1 MDDEISGLTNIGFTF
16 SYNGIDYTQFK
27 ASSNGFV
34 NLGGA
39 LSDSYWSND
48 LESSTKKEILA
59 PLWDDLETNTA
70 GSIGYELSGSSGS
83 YILKIEFKNLDFNG
97 DYGTNMYFQ
106 VWLYEATYEVEF
118 RYGAMGTWTGQSA
131 SIGLNDETDDRFMS
145 ITPAETPTYNTE
157 TVNNS
162 IATNDYLTNG
172 LRYSFNKG
180 SDWYCWKGA
189 SNTDWAT
196 EANWYGGAFPTTS
209 QHVTISKG
217 KSYDP
222 IIDETAACN
231 DLGIGDGTK
240 VTVNTGTDLTV
251 NDDIWVCSGGEFELN
266 GGTVTVSDGFRSVA
280 NSTVDINGGTLNI
293 GGDWELN
300 SSDES
305 AKGTIELSGGT
316 INITDDCC
324 FSSSDVT
331 GSMTGDFQMTIGD
344 DFKISSNTWSDPTGG
359 TIILT
364 ASKDGSMYL
373 FSNNAS
379 SDVIAYNLTINGSGN
394 NFYMASTGDLVDQ
407 GIHIFNNFTL
417 TTGTVET
424 KDADGHTDKLDVNG
438 TFSMGSGSHF
448 KDAIESTDTY
458 SVGSFSFDAASTY
471 EFYGTAQNIP
481 ATTFGH
487 LNVSA
492 AGTKSITGNTTAA
505 GNLSI
510 TAGVLSAT
518 ETNGFTITGTTT
530 NSVGAAGLVV
540 ESDASG
546 TGSVIFGGTVTGDV
560 TVERF
565 LTHDR
570 WHYIAGQSNIS
581 GNFSTLSM
589 GLTGGVNNDQFY
601 RWDESLDW
609 GGNVGNWVDILNGPN
624 GNDPTMATEGFLA
637 CKGYAI
643 NYITTDKTLS
653 LSGAPYTVDKSINLT
668 KTTGSLNEG
677 CNLVGNPFTSTLAVN
692 TDAETTN
699 NFLTQNTD
707 VLDASYVAVYLWNE
721 QAGWTYPDNN
731 DYVTINNSSGAT
743 YIQAGQAFMVV
754 AKTNGASLSFPAAIR
769 KHGSASFYKN
779 QVNDEVSRFE
789 LGVFNPEGQTNSVL
803 IAFIPEMTNGLDPS
817 YDAGKMSGNASLSL
831 YTKLVEDNGHNFA
844 IQALPPLDGTTSV
857 KLGLRAELTGTYKF
871 EPVNVENFNESVS
884 IKLEDK
890 QTGAMIDLTTI
901 PEYSFG
907 INEAGTFDDR
917 FVLHFKGAVGIEEVL
932 ESNKIRF
939 YVYDNKLYII
949 DKELKNATIQLFNML
964 GQPVMKKQYSQA
976 VNVIDLNLS
985 KGYYIVRII
994 TNKMSVKGKI
1004 YVE

>member
-1 MDDEISGLTNIGFTF
+1 MLSRNRMQDTGYKLQDTRYLKPETINFIKKREEFIISKINIFSCVCPDNTTFYNISKLRKVYCNSKKNLYISTNVMLLIMKSFIIFFAMILLPGLMQSQTIAGGNPGFESDFSGWTRLINWGAGTTHISISTSNPQSGSKAAFFDAGPTYYEQLYADITGLTISTKYTLSFYAAGEEADFYVGPTSNVYEGTYYYVDCGSSGLTYYLQVVGFTATATTMRIWF
-16 SYNGIDYTQFK
+16 DFYPAMDMYVDN
-27 ASSNGFV
+27 FV
-34 NLGGA
+34 
-39 LSDSYWSND
+39 
-48 LESSTKKEILA
+48 
-59 PLWDDLETNTA
+59 
-70 GSIGYELSGSSGS
+70 
-83 YILKIEFKNLDFNG
+83 
-97 DYGTNMYFQ
+97 
-106 VWLYEATYEVEF
+106 
-118 RYGAMGTWTGQSA
+118 
-131 SIGLNDETDDRFMS
+131 
-145 ITPAETPTYNTE
+145 ITETPVWEGTT
-157 TVNNS
+157 
-162 IATNDYLTNG
+162 
-172 LRYSFNKG
+172 
-180 SDWYCWKGA
+180 
-189 SNTDWAT
+189 NTDWAT
-196 EANWYGGAFPTTS
+196 GTNWSTGTEPGSSDYIVSVPNTTN
-209 QHVTISKG
+209 
-217 KSYDP
+217 DP
-222 IIDETAACN
+222 IIST
-231 DLGIGDGTK
+231 
-240 VTVNTGTDLTV
+240 
-251 NDDIWVCSGGEFELN
+251 
-266 GGTVTVSDGFRSVA
+266 TVSVYEIS
-280 NSTVDINGGTLNI
+280 I
-293 GGDWELN
+293 
-300 SSDES
+300 ES
-305 AKGTIELSGGT
+305 GA
-316 INITDDCC
+316 
-324 FSSSDVT
+324 
-331 GSMTGDFQMTIGD
+331 DFT
-344 DFKISSNTWSDPTGG
+344 
-359 TIILT
+359 
-364 ASKDGSMYL
+364 
-373 FSNNAS
+373 
-379 SDVIAYNLTINGSGN
+379 IAYNGNLTSLNS
-394 NFYMASTGDLVDQ
+394 
-407 GIHIFNNFTL
+407 FTN
-417 TTGTVET
+417 
-424 KDADGHTDKLDVNG
+424 AG
-438 TFSMGSGSHF
+438 TFTI
-448 KDAIESTDTY
+448 KST
-458 SVGSFSFDAASTY
+458 S
-471 EFYGTAQNIP
+471 
-481 ATTFGH
+481 
-487 LNVSA
+487 
-492 AGTKSITGNTTAA
+492 
-505 GNLSI
+505 
-510 TAGVLSAT
+510 
-518 ETNGFTITGTTT
+518 
-530 NSVGAAGLVV
+530 
-540 ESDASG
+540 SG
-546 TGSVIFGGTVTGDV
+546 TGSVIIEGSATGDV

-609 GGNVGNWVDILNGPN
+609 GGNIGNWVDILNGPN

-976 VNVIDLNLS
+976 VNAIDLNLS

-994 TNKMSVKGKI
+994 TDKMYVSGKI